1 MDNSEFFS
9 QFLSNLN
16 FIQFINCIIKLFLKN
31 STLIND
37 NYDKIKKLTDEKKF
51 TVDIELI
58 DNLIYL
64 NSILNAN
71 DKNKI
76 KDDLFKEKMNPISDN
91 AQELIK
97 IPEGINLE
105 ECFYINEDELSVL
118 NKKKKKEDKKN
129 SESEKVKIDTSNYNP
144 EQK

>member
-1 MDNSEFFS
+1 
-9 QFLSNLN
+9 
-16 FIQFINCIIKLFLKN
+16 
-31 STLIND
+31 
-37 NYDKIKKLTDEKKF
+37 
-51 TVDIELI
+51 
-58 DNLIYL
+58 
-64 NSILNAN
+64 
-71 DKNKI
+71 
-76 KDDLFKEKMNPISDN
+76 MNPISDN